1 MTLKELY
8 QLCPLENVMRASS
21 PTDPWKN
28 LANAIVEKA
37 FEDYCMALAGKGRNK
52 KPAAVIKAECEAFF
66 RSEWFNSLSD
76 MDGET
81 VIHRLSTHCAK
92 TRKEG

>member
-8 QLCPLENVMRASS
+8 QICPLVNVVNASS
-21 PTDPWKN
+21 STDPWRN

-37 FEDYCMALAGKGRNK
+37 VEDYCEALAGKGRGK
-52 KPAAVIKAECEAFF
+52 KPASAIKAECEAFF

-81 VIHRLSTHCAK
+81 VIHRLSTTCAQK
-92 TRKEG
+92 RKGE